1 MIFDEKIVDMVKKCK
16 PIVTES
22 FIRRTRLNISLAFI
36 TQFYFTVSKNIRLN
50 SMHYFLM
57 KITNKKEFQ
66 QIAFNNLSDFDC
78 QDFMNLYKEVYCKTI
93 RSFFSY

>member
-1 MIFDEKIVDMVKKCK
+1 MVKKCK
-16 PIVTES
+16 PVVTES
-22 FIRRTRLNISLAFI
+22 FIRRTQLNISLAFI

-50 SMHYFLM
+50 SMHYSLM

-78 QDFMNLYKEVYCKTI
+78 QYFMNLYKKVYCKTI
-93 RSFFSY
+93 YSFFSY